1 LQAWAFLAPAS
12 TSENTMDFLISTAQA
27 QTAAPGAP
35 AGSGMS
41 SILMMVAMFAIFYFM
56 LIRPQMKR
64 AKEQRAMIAAL
75 AKGDEVATAAG
86 MLGTITD
93 ITDSYIS
100 VEIAPN
106 VVVKLQKQAI
116 TAVLPKGT
124 LKATQ

>member
-1 LQAWAFLAPAS
+1 
-12 TSENTMDFLISTAQA
+12 MDFLISTAQA
-27 QTAAPGAP
+27 QAGAAPAP
-35 AGSGMS
+35 GGGMS
-41 SILMMVAMFAIFYFM
+41 SIFMMVAMFAIFYFM

-64 AKEQRAMIAAL
+64 AKEQRAMVAAL
-75 AKGDEVATAAG
+75 AKGDEVATSTG

-93 ITDSYIS
+93 ISETYVS

-124 LKATQ
+124 LKSA